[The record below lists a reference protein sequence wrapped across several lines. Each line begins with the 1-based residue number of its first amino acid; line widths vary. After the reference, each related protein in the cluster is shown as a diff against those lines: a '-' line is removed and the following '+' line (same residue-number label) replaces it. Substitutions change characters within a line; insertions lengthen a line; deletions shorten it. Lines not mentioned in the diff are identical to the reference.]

1 MPFGFIAK
9 GLFLLE
15 NYLMKDLINTLIKC
29 GFDFDMAIILSE
41 NYQEDFSPIL
51 HENYVGEVSK

>member
-1 MPFGFIAK
+1 
-9 GLFLLE
+9 
-15 NYLMKDLINTLIKC
+15 MKDLINTLIKC

-51 HENYVGEVSK
+51 HEFGEDYVGEVSK

>member
-1 MPFGFIAK
+1 
-9 GLFLLE
+9 
-15 NYLMKDLINTLIKC
+15 MKDLINTLIKC